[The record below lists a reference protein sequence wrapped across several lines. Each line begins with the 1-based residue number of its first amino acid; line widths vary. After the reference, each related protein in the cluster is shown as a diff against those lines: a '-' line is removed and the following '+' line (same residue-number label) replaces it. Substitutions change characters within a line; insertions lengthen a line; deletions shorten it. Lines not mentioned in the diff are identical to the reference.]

1 MKYLLSTIFFSL
13 SFYLLQG
20 QCSDM
25 DMPCNITNQSAEIVY
40 NDDLETGASSLIAFA
55 NNYYQTNFQV
65 NIPTDTT
72 FTITGMGD
80 IQLGINYFTIENI
93 DGLEQTGLEL
103 ECSNTDC
110 TYYGGSN
117 GCFSLVGTPI
127 ETGTYTLNLV
137 VYASGSWNGLPI
149 SQTLDD
155 LIQVTLI
162 VENCDELG
170 EDGCYDSFGNFYSI
184 GDIVDYDE
192 CNGIECEG
200 PNYWQPFVAEGCE
213 EVCDT
218 VFTTIFETIVE
229 TEYVEVIVTD
239 TVIETEYVEVIVTDT
254 VIETEYIEVI
264 VTDTIIAYQEIIEYV
279 DCDTGL
285 PCQQGINEL
294 IEKSTTDGKIYNLLG
309 QEIRRRSGFYIEGG
323 EIKYQLN

>member
-13 SFYLLQG
+13 SFCLLQA
-20 QCSDM
+20 QCQDI
-25 DMPCNITNQSAEIVY
+25 DTPCNITTPNNEIVY
-40 NDDLETGASSLIAFA
+40 NDDLETGASSLIAYV

-72 FTITGMGD
+72 FIIDGMGD
-80 IQLGINYFTIENI
+80 IEIGISYFTIQDI
-93 DGLEQTGLEL
+93 QGLAGTGLEL
-103 ECSNTDC
+103 ECSNSDC

-117 GCFSLVGTPI
+117 GCFSLAGTPT

-162 VENCDELG
+162 VENCDELE

-184 GDIVDYDE
+184 GDGIDYDE

-200 PNYWQPFVAEGCE
+200 PDYWVPFVIENCE

-218 VFTTIFETIVE
+218 VLTTIIETIVE
-229 TEYVEVIVTD
+229 TEYIVVTDTVVEIEYVEVIVTD
-239 TVIETEYVEVIVTDT
+239 TIV
-254 VIETEYIEVI
+254 
-264 VTDTIIAYQEIIEYV
+264 AYQEIIEYV

-294 IEKSTTDGKIYNLLG
+294 IEKSTTDGKIYNLMG
-309 QEIRRRSGFYIEGG
+309 QEIRRRSGVYIEGG